1 MRDLPPAL
9 PIRVNKAHEMD
20 DGRIVAIS
28 TDGEIIVISADLNE
42 FSMPKTPFPAMIT
55 HSEVIGNK
63 LIATWLSHE
72 FRQARM
78 ACLDVDKLTDG
89 ISKAELRL
97 SQTTNEIPQVAGAEW
112 SKSLNAEPLAI
123 CRIPE
128 GVAFVL
134 WKRGI
139 YAITEDSVELW
150 RSEHIGWGEKLP
162 RYDEVI
168 SVISDEDKLYI
179 WSKGGGWKIISNIDG
194 MEISKGKKE
203 FDWTI
208 KNVFSHG
215 ENRIFHLEDNRLLL
229 LKGSELIL
237 ECSIKG
243 PIGYTRFD
251 TQTSSWRIS
260 GWRQEILI
268 SDNTQVT
275 KENDEI
281 LVFNVKRGDHWLNLD
296 NSGSWSHSIISV

>member
-1 MRDLPPAL
+1 MRELPPSL

-28 TDGEIIVISADLNE
+28 TDGEIIVISEDLNDY
-42 FSMPKTPFPAMIT
+42 SDPKIPFPAMIT
-55 HSEVIGNK
+55 NSEVIGNK

-72 FRQARM
+72 FREARM
-78 ACLDVDKLTDG
+78 ACLDLDKLEAG

-97 SQTTNEIPQVAGAEW
+97 SQSTDQSPQVAGADW
-112 SKSLNAEPLAI
+112 SRSLNAEPLAI
-123 CRIPE
+123 CRIPD

-139 YAITEDSVELW
+139 YAITENSIELW
-150 RSEHIGWGEKLP
+150 RSEHIEWGEKLP
-162 RYDEVI
+162 RFDEII
-168 SVISDEDKLYI
+168 SVESDEDKLYI
-179 WSKGGGWKIISNIDG
+179 WSKGGGWKILSNIDG
-194 MEISKGKKE
+194 IEVSKGKKE

-215 ENRIFHLEDNRLLL
+215 ENRLFHLEDNRLLNL
-229 LKGSELIL
+229 AGSELKL

-243 PIGYTRFD
+243 PIGYACFD
-251 TQTSSWRIS
+251 TESSSWRIA
-260 GWRQEILI
+260 GWRQELLI
-268 SDNTQVT
+268 NDDTQIT

-281 LVFNVKRGDHWLNLD
+281 LVFTTKRDNHWLNLD
-296 NSGSWSHSIISV
+296 NSGSWSHSFISV

>member
-1 MRDLPPAL
+1 MRELPPSL

-28 TDGEIIVISADLNE
+28 TDGEIIVISEDLND
-42 FSMPKTPFPAMIT
+42 FSDPKIPFPAMIT
-55 HSEVIGNK
+55 NSEVIGNK

-72 FRQARM
+72 FREARM
-78 ACLDVDKLTDG
+78 ACLDLDKLEVG

-97 SQTTNEIPQVAGAEW
+97 SQSTDQNPQVAGADW
-112 SKSLNAEPLAI
+112 SRSLNAEPLAI
-123 CRIPE
+123 CRIPD

-139 YAITEDSVELW
+139 YAITENSIELW
-150 RSEHIGWGEKLP
+150 RSEHIEWGEKLP
-162 RYDEVI
+162 RFDEIV
-168 SVISDEDKLYI
+168 SVESDDDKLYI
-179 WSKGGGWKIISNIDG
+179 WSKGGGWKILSNIDG
-194 MEISKGKKE
+194 IEISKGKKE

-215 ENRIFHLEDNRLLL
+215 ENRLFHLEDNRLLNL
-229 LKGSELIL
+229 AGSELKL

-243 PIGYTRFD
+243 PIGYACFD
-251 TQTSSWRIS
+251 TENSSWRIA
-260 GWRQEILI
+260 GWRQELLI
-268 SDNTQVT
+268 NDNTQIT

-281 LVFNVKRGDHWLNLD
+281 LVFTTKRGNHWLNLD
-296 NSGSWSHSIISV
+296 NSGSWSHSFITV

>member
-28 TDGEIIVISADLNE
+28 TDGEIIVVSADLND
-42 FSMPKTPFPAMIT
+42 FSKPKTPFPAMIT

-78 ACLDVDKLTDG
+78 ACLDVDNLSNG

-97 SQTTNEIPQVAGAEW
+97 AQSTNENPQVAGAEW

-150 RSEHIGWGEKLP
+150 RSEHICLLYTSPSP
-162 RYDEVI
+162 R
-168 SVISDEDKLYI
+168 
-179 WSKGGGWKIISNIDG
+179 DG
-194 MEISKGKKE
+194 
-203 FDWTI
+203 
-208 KNVFSHG
+208 
-215 ENRIFHLEDNRLLL
+215 LL
-229 LKGSELIL
+229 SRM
-237 ECSIKG
+237 
-243 PIGYTRFD
+243 P
-251 TQTSSWRIS
+251 SSA
-260 GWRQEILI
+260 
-268 SDNTQVT
+268 
-275 KENDEI
+275 
-281 LVFNVKRGDHWLNLD
+281 
-296 NSGSWSHSIISV
+296 